1 MVDQAAGASHEPA
14 GDRPEGSWPPA
25 EGHVVVIGDLEV
37 ARLTC
42 RLLTQQGLRVT
53 HLLAPSEIEL
63 SAAMTAEVSGV
74 AVLVRRDV
82 NALRYVLLT
91 EHLCPGVLITAT
103 IFDRTVAR
111 QLAHAVPNCEVTS
124 PADVAAPA
132 VVARCLSASLVSVRT
147 STKDGGPFVYRTT
160 GTGEPAVE
168 PWTVPSPLRRML
180 QRPRVGLGDATARMM
195 LLGAGGLAAILVLDW
210 VIGVLLL
217 HERPVETFFAAARV
231 LATVGPAEATGHL
244 QQWYLVVSALLML
257 LAVVFTALFTAGL
270 IDWFASA
277 RTIGL
282 VGRRTL
288 PRRDHVVVVGLG
300 QVGLRVA
307 VTLKKLG
314 VPLVGIE
321 RDADAANVR
330 LARDAGIPVLIGHAE
345 DEGVH
350 RKVSLSRARAVAA
363 MGSDDL
369 DNIEV
374 VIAALASAPDA
385 RMVLRAGEG
394 DVIAETR
401 SLFAIGDVVDVSL
414 FSAVVSSLRLQGL
427 RCTLIHPKETYVCA
441 HLEGGDK
448 VQTVRPPRC
457 TC

>member
-1 MVDQAAGASHEPA
+1 MVDEAPGAVTAPGEDVPDH
-14 GDRPEGSWPPA
+14 DWPPA

-42 RLLTQQGLRVT
+42 ALLTGQGLTVT

-63 SAAMTAEVSGV
+63 AAAITPDVTGV

-91 EHLCPGVLITAT
+91 EHLSPGIAITAT
-103 IFDRTVAR
+103 VFDRTVAR
-111 QLAHAVPNCEVTS
+111 QLARAVPNCEVTS
-124 PADVAAPA
+124 PADTAAPA
-132 VVARCLSASLVSVRT
+132 IAARCLSSSLVSVRT
-147 STKDGGPFVYRTT
+147 SDKGGGPVVFRTT
-160 GTGEPAVE
+160 GTGEPAKE
-168 PWTVPSPLRRML
+168 PWHVPSRLRRFL
-180 QRPRVGLGDATARMM
+180 QRPRVGFGDSTARMM
-195 LLGAGGLAAILVLDW
+195 LLGAGGLAAILVVDW
-210 VIGVLLL
+210 VIGVLFL
-217 HERPVETFFAAARV
+217 HERPVETFFNAARV
-231 LATVGPAEATGHL
+231 LATVGPAELAAHTPR
-244 QQWYLVVSALLML
+244 WYLVVSALLML

-277 RTIGL
+277 RTVGL

-307 VTLKKLG
+307 LTLRKLG
-314 VPLVGIE
+314 VPVVGIE
-321 RDADAANVR
+321 RDAEAPNVR
-330 LARDAGIPVLIGHAE
+330 LARDADIPVLIGHAE

-350 RKVSLSRARAVAA
+350 RRVSLAKARALAA

-374 VIAALASAPDA
+374 VIAALASAPGA

-414 FSAVVSSLRLQGL
+414 FSAIVSSLRLQGR
-427 RCTLIHPKETYVCA
+427 RCTLIHPKGTLVCA
-441 HLEGGDK
+441 HLEDGGK
-448 VQTVRPPRC
+448 VQSGRPPRC

>member
-1 MVDQAAGASHEPA
+1 MVEQAPERTGDPGEDGWPA
-14 GDRPEGSWPPA
+14 A
-25 EGHVVVIGDLEV
+25 AGHVVVIGDLEV

-42 RLLTQQGLRVT
+42 SLLTRQGMRVT
-53 HLLAPSEIEL
+53 HLLAPSEVEL
-63 SAAMTAEVSGV
+63 APAMAPDVSGV

-91 EHLCPGVLITAT
+91 EHLSPGVPITAT
-103 IFDRTVAR
+103 VFDRTVAG
-111 QLAHAVPNCEVTS
+111 QLARAVPNCEVTS

-132 VVARCLSASLVSVRT
+132 VAARCLGSSLVSVRT
-147 STKDGGPFVYRTT
+147 PTADGGPIVYRTS

-168 PWTVPSPLRRML
+168 PWVMPSRLRRML

-195 LLGAGGLAAILVLDW
+195 LLGAGGLSAILVLDW

-217 HERPVETFFAAARV
+217 HQRVIETFFAAARV
-231 LATVGPAEATGHL
+231 LATVGPAGTDGHL
-244 QQWYLVVSALLML
+244 PQWYLVVSALLML

-277 RTIGL
+277 RTVGL

-288 PRRDHVVVVGLG
+288 PRRHHVVVVGLG

-307 VTLKKLG
+307 LTLKGLG

-345 DEGVH
+345 DEAVH
-350 RKVSLSRARAVAA
+350 RRVSLSRARAVAA

-374 VIAALASAPDA
+374 VIAALATAPDA

-401 SLFAIGDVVDVSL
+401 SLFAIGDVIDVSL
-414 FSAVVSSLRLQGL
+414 FSAIVSSLRLQGR
-427 RCTLIHPKETYVCA
+427 RCTLIHPRETYVCA
-441 HLEGGDK
+441 HLEGGEK
-448 VQTVRPPRC
+448 VQTVRPTRC